1 MSWSKSRRQREQD
14 LDREIRAHL
23 LAEADEEQL
32 SSNAA
37 QRAFGNTTL
46 IKELVREMWGWSSVE
61 RFMQDLRYGL
71 RLMARN
77 PGFTAVAVLSLA
89 LGIGANTA
97 IFSVFDALLL
107 RKLPVKHPEQLITVT
122 RTDGRRT
129 GDSISYPMFQNFRN
143 LWQVFFP
150 W

>member
-1 MSWSKSRRQREQD
+1 MHWRRRRQREQE

-23 LAEADEEQL
+23 QAEAEEQ
-32 SSNAA
+32 SSSDAA

-71 RLMARN
+71 RLMARS
-77 PGFTAVAVLSLA
+77 PGFTAVAVLFLA

-107 RKLPVKHPEQLITVT
+107 RTLP
-122 RTDGRRT
+122 
-129 GDSISYPMFQNFRN
+129 
-143 LWQVFFP
+143 
-150 W
+150 